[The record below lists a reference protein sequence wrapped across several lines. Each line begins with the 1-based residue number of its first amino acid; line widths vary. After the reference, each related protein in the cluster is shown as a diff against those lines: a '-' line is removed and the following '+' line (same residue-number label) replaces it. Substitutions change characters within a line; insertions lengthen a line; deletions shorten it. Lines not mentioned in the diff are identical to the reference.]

1 MLQPSFAILD
11 EIDSG
16 LDVDALH
23 VVGENINNMR
33 SENFG
38 AIIITHY
45 QRLLDYLDVDYVHII
60 MNGQIVKSGGKEL
73 FSKIDAEGYDWIKA
87 ELGIEDE
94 EVTNKK
100 THAVLGTCAFKTTK
114 EH

>member
-1 MLQPSFAILD
+1 
-11 EIDSG
+11 
-16 LDVDALH
+16 
-23 VVGENINNMR
+23 MR
-33 SENFG
+33 SDDFG

-73 FSKIDAEGYDWIKA
+73 ISKIDAEGYDWIKM

-94 EVTNKK
+94 EIVNKK
-100 THAVLGTCAFKTTK
+100 AHAVLGSCAFKTTK
-114 EH
+114 E